1 MDNPF
6 GDGLSSIYRK
16 TSDKPIF
23 VFGIP
28 NKEDDGEPCRIL
40 ADVQTVRAGMDNAAA
55 KEAIQAAQRFAQRES
70 KKSKPDMEIL
80 RALAMTYE
88 KKEHVKSLLS
98 MTDDDLRNELDFV
111 RAMIVSDASG
121 TLSDEINI
129 MISIKSN
136 ASRTT
141 RQGIQAILDSLRK
154 TERSTKSQPQR
165 STRTRSIF
173 EEDEANQMEAEKS
186 RETDQSPSARTLP
199 SSEIAKI
206 TEPSP
211 IFQFGIVPGREGHDL
226 QCEDVRNS
234 RKPSGNPSC
243 TSVDRNSWSP
253 SRDPSEPQPRSRS
266 GESSDASVDSS
277 SL

>member
-1 MDNPF
+1 MESRHSLHFVFAALSQGLCVSFKMLRLTMDNPF

-23 VFGIP
+23 VFGSP
-28 NKEDDGEPCRIL
+28 NKEEDGEPCRIL
-40 ADVQTVRAGMDNAAA
+40 ADVQTVRAGMDNVAA

-80 RALAMTYE
+80 RALSKIYE
-88 KKEHVKSLLS
+88 KNEHVRSFMS
-98 MTDDDLRNELDFV
+98 MTDDDIQNELDFV
-111 RAMIVSDASG
+111 RAMIVSDVSG

-141 RQGIQAILDSLRK
+141 RQGVQAILDSLRR
-154 TERSTKSQPQR
+154 TERSTKSHPR
-165 STRTRSIF
+165 KSTRTRNIF
-173 EEDEANQMEAEKS
+173 EEDEANQMEAERS
-186 RETDQSPSARTLP
+186 QETSD
-199 SSEIAKI
+199 
-206 TEPSP
+206 
-211 IFQFGIVPGREGHDL
+211 DL

-234 RKPSGNPSC
+234 RKPSGDPSG

-253 SRDPSEPQPRSRS
+253 SRDPNVSQSRTQS
-266 GESSDASVDSS
+266 GEPSDSSVDSS
-277 SL
+277 ML